1 MLNRLS
7 PASYG
12 RYLLFIAGMGGLL
25 YGVDVGI
32 IAAALLYLD
41 KTINLTIAQTS
52 LIVAAVLGGS
62 MLSSLVAGVLA
73 DWIGRK
79 TMMVVSGL
87 LFVLSVLLIFG
98 SHNFSI
104 LFAGRLLQGASGGFI
119 AVVVPLYLA
128 ECLSANTRGRGSAI
142 FQLFLTIGIAI
153 AAAVGW
159 YFTNN
164 AKAAIDAA
172 NGNVSLILAA
182 ENHAWRGMFLSVVYP
197 GMVFFVGS
205 FFLSESPRW
214 LFRKGRAGDAL
225 RALRRSSSEEEAQ
238 VQMREMEQSA
248 AAATPEATKASGS
261 LLQRKYVVPFVMAC
275 VILAC
280 NQTTGINSILSY
292 LVIILKQAGLSA
304 SHATQGDF
312 VVKALNVVMTLVAV
326 TLVDKRGRK
335 FLLVLGTSGV
345 IVALGTAAVVFHSFE
360 VRRTDVKQ
368 AVATR
373 MHGNALNIPVASLAG
388 QQTGAMVLSVL
399 YDYRRDT
406 THLSLSARFKN
417 IFDSGEKAA
426 TVLSTDSDPV
436 LHITAEG
443 EEAGR
448 PLEIKTASLGPVAST
463 ATGWTIAGCLALFIA
478 AFAVGPG
485 VVVWLALSELMPTR
499 IRSSGMGI
507 ALLINQ
513 GVSTLIAGLFL
524 PVVSNYGYAAMFG
537 FWTLCTVVYFITAAF
552 FLPETKGKTLE
563 EIELGFAKSK

>member
-12 RYLLFIAGMGGLL
+12 RFLLFIAGMGGLL

-52 LIVAAVLGGS
+52 LIAAAVFGGS
-62 MLSSLVAGVLA
+62 MASSLVAGVLA
-73 DWIGRK
+73 DWLGRK
-79 TMMVVSGL
+79 TLMIISGL
-87 LFVLSVLLIFG
+87 LFVLSILLIFV
-98 SHNFSI
+98 SQNFAA
-104 LFAGRLLQGASGGFI
+104 LFAGRLLQGVSGGFI

-128 ECLSANTRGRGSAI
+128 ECLSAKTRGRGSAI
-142 FQLFLTIGIAI
+142 FQLFLTIGIAA

-159 YFTNN
+159 YFAHN
-164 AKAAIDAA
+164 ADAAIAA
-172 NGNVSLILAA
+172 AKGNADLIRVAQ
-182 ENHAWRGMFLSVVYP
+182 NHAWRGMFLAVVYP
-197 GMVFFVGS
+197 GMVFFAGS

-214 LFRKGRAGDAL
+214 LFRKGRAEDAL

-238 VQMREMEQSA
+238 VQMREMAETA
-248 AAATPEATKASGS
+248 AAATSSAVKASGS

-368 AVATR
+368 AVVTR
-373 MHGNALNIPVASLAG
+373 MHGNVLDIPVASLAR
-388 QQTGAMVLSVL
+388 QQTGAMVLCVL

-406 THLSLSARFKN
+406 SHLSLSARFKN

-436 LHITAEG
+436 LHITAEE

-448 PLEIKTASLGPVAST
+448 PLEIKAASLGPVAST

-537 FWTLCTVVYFITAAF
+537 FWTVCTVVYFITAAF

-563 EIELGFAKSK
+563 EIELGFARAK